1 MNCMTSM
8 WREKEEGEKVW
19 FFLHE
24 RKIGNFSPLSA
35 PHSFSKNR
43 KKWTELSVSRWLH
56 LQLPWARIRWCTV
69 KCSCAGWHTVSSAS
83 VTLGWTWPNH
93 SLWWETA
100 TYGSWRL
107 NVTRVIHLCSEHN
120 VLIENDSCL
129 STHAEL
135 LHETSFEASHDA
147 CSWDAWRIMS
157 ITQQILRAVC
167 TLLLLLTYAS
177 KKKIFLFF

>member
-1 MNCMTSM
+1 M
-8 WREKEEGEKVW
+8 REKLGI
-19 FFLHE
+19 FLQSQLHT
-24 RKIGNFSPLSA
+24 RSLRTGRS
-35 PHSFSKNR
+35 
-43 KKWTELSVSRWLH
+43 ELSSLCLGDSIGSCHEHEWGDVR
-56 LQLPWARIRWCTV
+56 V

-93 SLWWETA
+93 SLWREAA

-129 STHAEL
+129 STHAER

-167 TLLLLLTYAS
+167 TLLPLLTYAS
-177 KKKIFLFF
+177 KKKNLSLLLEHSLFESVQGSQYVEK